1 MVAEKFKE
9 TLTVG
14 STPEEC
20 WSILTDVDRIAEW
33 VSVVGSVTEIEHL
46 AKYSAVLEDRLG
58 PFSMKADLEVVVTDL
73 QPQKSISIRADGEDR
88 QIGSRITVDA
98 TLAIVQTDA
107 GCQVEIQGNYEVTG
121 RAATMG
127 SSTIR
132 QKAKKLLG
140 EFTTAAHLDLG

>member
-14 STPEEC
+14 STLEEC

-33 VSVVGSVTEIEHL
+33 VSVVGSVTEVEHL

-58 PFSMKADLEVVVTDL
+58 PFSMKADLDVVVTDL

-98 TLAIVQTDA
+98 TLAIIGVRSIHIGFGHAVALQNTLPGTLLELDVCF
-107 GCQVEIQGNYEVTG
+107 GQHRC
-121 RAATMG
+121 AA
-127 SSTIR
+127 
-132 QKAKKLLG
+132 
-140 EFTTAAHLDLG
+140 